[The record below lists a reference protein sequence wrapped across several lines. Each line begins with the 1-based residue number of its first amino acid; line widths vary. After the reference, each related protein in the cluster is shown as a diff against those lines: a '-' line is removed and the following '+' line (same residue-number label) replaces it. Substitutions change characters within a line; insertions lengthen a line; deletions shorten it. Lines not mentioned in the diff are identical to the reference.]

1 MTELN
6 FPEKY
11 IEGIEAFNSGQYFE
25 CHELLES
32 LWLEV
37 GGNLG
42 LFYQALIQIAVAIYH
57 LEGENLFGAISLCDA
72 GLAKLTKVPDRYMGL
87 NVRDFEVKIAE
98 FFKPYRLLSKGDL
111 IQIDRNA
118 IPKIQ
123 LS

>member
-1 MTELN
+1 M
-6 FPEKY
+6 PESSYPQKY
-11 IEGIEAFNSGQYFE
+11 LEGIVAFNSGQYFE
-25 CHELLES
+25 CHEFLES

-37 GGNLG
+37 GGTQG

-72 GLAKLTKVPDRYMGL
+72 GLAKLSKIPDTYMGL
-87 NVRDFEVKIAE
+87 NVRSFEEKIAQ

-111 IQIDRNA
+111 IQIDRNI

>member
-1 MTELN
+1 MPESY
-6 FPEKY
+6 PEKY
-11 IEGIEAFNSGQYFE
+11 LEGIEAFNSGQYFE
-25 CHELLES
+25 CHEFLES

-37 GGNLG
+37 GGTLG
-42 LFYQALIQIAVAIYH
+42 MYYQALIQIAVAIYH

-72 GLAKLTKVPDRYMGL
+72 GLAKLAKVPDIYMGL
-87 NVRDFEVKIAE
+87 DVRDFEGKVAK
-98 FFKPYRLLSKGDL
+98 FFLPYRSLSRGDL